1 MGRDHHAFFIFIKHH
16 AEVVQPLDG
25 QRPVVDQPL
34 QQFRFVG
41 IMAAAQSVE
50 IMNSRR
56 VIFLI
61 RCLNAAFC
69 HHRIGLAQFEL
80 RHQEHFCTSFIC
92 FDCCGSASAA
102 AADDQDVHIIIDA
115 FKIYFIALDTAVG
128 LQDFG

>member
-25 QRPVVDQPL
+25 QWSVVDQTL
-34 QQFRFVG
+34 QKLRFVG

-50 IMNSRR
+50 IMNSWG
-56 VIFLI
+56 VVFLI
-61 RCLNAAFC
+61 SGLNPAFC

-80 RHQEHFCTSFIC
+80 RHQKYFCAGFIR
-92 FDCCGSASAA
+92 FNRCGSACAA

-115 FKIYFIALDTAVG
+115 LKVYFIALDAAVG
-128 LQDFG
+128 LQ